1 MKIEKFNPNG
11 LEKLNKEEL
20 DVFSNE
26 LMNDFQMMETYAG
39 SNKGECGSTNTGNCG
54 VCIFLFCGDDC
65 KVKAWFNCGAT
76 GKEEITR

>member
-39 SNKGECGSTNTGNCG
+39 GNKNSCSNSGGCPTYGI
-54 VCIFLFCGDDC
+54 CIWVFCGEDC
-65 KVKAWFNCGAT
+65 KVKAWFNCG
-76 GKEEITR
+76 GVNPKLDR